1 MQNRIAVIRKHE
13 KQCKGCGFTFSD
25 RDKVFCSDD
34 CKRLYAKNR
43 LTYSC
48 CHCGRTV
55 RKRSVSAARFQFCNK
70 DCQTAFQNQVGYD
83 TGKKQASQKR
93 KSLLAKAKRAKRI
106 SEERKAGSEG
116 FKWWSLCKNQA
127 IETAKQQPSQW
138 DKRLAS
144 AASLIR
150 KRFEPVF
157 KLKSKKIWTWESKI
171 AKERSARL
179 KSKPI
184 HGEESKWN
192 NRIQQAAKNAHKRF
206 SLKG

>member
-1 MQNRIAVIRKHE
+1 MQSRIAVIRKHE
-13 KQCKGCGFTFSD
+13 KQCKGCSVTFSD

-34 CKRLYAKNR
+34 CRRIYTENR

-48 CHCGRTV
+48 CHCGGTV
-55 RKRSVSAARFQFCNK
+55 RKRSVSTARFQFCDK
-70 DCQTAFQNQVGYD
+70 DCQTAFQNRVGYD
-83 TGKKQASQKR
+83 AGKKQAAQKR
-93 KSLLAKAKRAKRI
+93 KSLLAKAKRAKRL
-106 SEERKAGSEG
+106 SDQRKAGSSG
-116 FKWWSLCKNQA
+116 FEWWSLCKSQSF
-127 IETAKQQPSQW
+127 ELLKQQPSQW

-157 KLKSKKIWTWESKI
+157 KLKSKRIWSWESKI
-171 AKERSARL
+171 ARERSIRL
-179 KSKPI
+179 KSKPTY
-184 HGEESKWN
+184 GDELKWN